1 MTSEKVDDVPHSAL
15 CGSHLL
21 RKGDLKKAEWKK
33 KVTLLK
39 GGGKSVMFQDHV
51 FPYNKSFLEGSQKEV
66 LGLTTA

>member
-39 GGGKSVMFQDHV
+39 GGG
-51 FPYNKSFLEGSQKEV
+51 SQ
-66 LGLTTA
+66 